1 MRLCTVVV
9 MAALLTPVL
18 SSAANHAQ
26 QIAIRKDSMALS
38 RYARL
43 PLLFEANRGQASVD
57 ADFISRG
64 LGYNVYL
71 NAKKITLALRHGRV
85 GNGEERP
92 STNVVAIEILDGDIK
107 CRLHG
112 IEKLKSQTNYFI
124 GNQSDRWQTSIQT
137 YGKVEYENVYPGI
150 DLIFYGRSGDIEYD
164 FVVHAG
170 ADYRKIKL
178 SIQGQDAE
186 SIEKDGTLILPAGL
200 GTLRFRTPI
209 IYQENAQGRTNV
221 KGRFVLSES
230 HGDAAARTLSF
241 EVSPYDHTRPLTIDP
256 VLDYSTYLGGSGD
269 DAASGIAVDSTGN
282 AYIVGTTASLNFPT
296 TPGAAYPAHAACN
309 PDCPDIFVAKINPAG
324 TGLVYATYVGG
335 NSDDVGSAIAIDSAG
350 NAYITGATNS
360 IDFPVSGTALQ
371 KNCASTCFSRHD
383 AFAFKVNSTGSALLY
398 STYIGG
404 SDEDWGTGIAVRQ
417 GNAYVSGFS
426 ASADFPT
433 TAGAFQKSMQGQGS
447 AFVLQLNT
455 NGTALKFS
463 TFLGEVDL
471 SPAIAQIALDS
482 SGNSYVAGNTL
493 SPHFPRTIGAF
504 HTSFLN
510 ALSNNLYVLKLNSTG
525 SSLIYSTL
533 IGGAAPGGIAVDA
546 VGNVY
551 VAASAGPF
559 YPITPGAVDQSCQA
573 NFGGALLLKLNPS
586 GSNLLTSAHI
596 CPDRLWPAG
605 VAFDASQN
613 IVFSGYT
620 DAPNLPTTVGSF
632 QPSMRNTCCFSDA
645 ILGKIKADGS
655 ALVYMSYFG
664 GNRGDSGVL
673 TKDSSGNIY
682 MTGYASSTN
691 LQLKTPFQTANA
703 GSMDAFIAKFTI
715 PQIKMSVSPAVL
727 AFSRQGLNYGSKPL
741 QVAVANLSTSTIPIS
756 AFVASGDFGAS
767 SNCGAQI
774 LPGTHCAISVVFKPT
789 VVGSRS
795 GTLTLTDGI
804 GVQNVR
810 LSGIGI
816 SGPSVTFSSAKEI
829 ETAPNTVSPPFP
841 ITITNTG
848 NTTLNVTQIGLTNG
862 PSFGFSS
869 AGNCFQGI
877 APQSS
882 CIVNVT
888 FTGYGFGPNYSIFSV
903 VDNASGSPQSFL
915 LFGNINVA
923 SLVFGVPGGKFS
935 QQKVGMSSSAQ
946 KISLLNGTGAGL
958 SISSIQSSGNFK
970 QNNTCGVTLAA
981 GAFCYINVTFN
992 PTSIGIKQGGITVV
1006 DAASGSPHVLP
1017 LLGTGY

>member
-9 MAALLTPVL
+9 MAALLTPMF
-18 SSAANHAQ
+18 SSAMDHTQ
-26 QIAIRKDSMALS
+26 QDATRKDSIALS
-38 RYARL
+38 RYAQL

-64 LGYNVYL
+64 PGYNLYL
-71 NAKKITLALRHGRV
+71 NARKITLALRHGRGFN
-85 GNGEERP
+85 GNENTAGD
-92 STNVVAIEILDGDIK
+92 VIAIEIFDGDSN

-112 IEKLKSQTNYFI
+112 VEELKTQTNYLI
-124 GNQSDRWQTSIQT
+124 GNQSGRWQTGVQT

-150 DLIFYGRSGDIEYD
+150 DLIFYGSGGNIEYD

-178 SIQGQDAE
+178 SIEGQSAE
-186 SIEKDGTLILPAGL
+186 SIENDGTLVLPAGL

-209 IYQENAQGRTNV
+209 IYQESAQGKTNV
-221 KGRFVLSES
+221 KGRFVLSAS
-230 HGDAAARTLSF
+230 QGHAAARTLSF

-256 VLDYSTYLGGSGD
+256 VLDYSTYLGGSDNDG
-269 DAASGIAVDSTGN
+269 ASKIAVDSSGS

-296 TPGAAYPAHAACN
+296 TPGAVDPTHTTCIPFCY
-309 PDCPDIFVAKINPAG
+309 DVFVAKINPAG

-335 NSDDVGSAIAIDSAG
+335 NGEDFGSAIAVDSAG
-350 NAYITGATNS
+350 NAYIAGATTS
-360 IDFPVSGTALQ
+360 TDFPTSGTALQ
-371 KNCASTCFSRHD
+371 KSCGGTCFRHD
-383 AFAFKVNSTGSALLY
+383 AFAFKLNSTGSALLY

-426 ASADFPT
+426 ASPDFPT

-447 AFVLQLNT
+447 SFVLQLNT
-455 NGTALKFS
+455 NGTALNFS

-471 SPAIAQIALDS
+471 DDAGGEIALDS

-493 SPHFPRTIGAF
+493 SPNFPRTIGAF

-510 ALSNNLYVLKLNSTG
+510 MFFNNLYVLKLNSTG
-525 SSLIYSTL
+525 SSLIYSAL
-533 IGGAAPGGIAVDA
+533 IGGASPGGITVDA
-546 VGNVY
+546 VGNAY

-559 YPITPGAVDQSCQA
+559 YPVTPGAVDQSCQG
-573 NFGGALLLKLNPS
+573 NFGGALLLKVNPS

-605 VAFDASQN
+605 VALDASQN
-613 IVFSGYT
+613 IIFSGYT
-620 DAPNLPTTVGSF
+620 DAANLPTTVGSF

-645 ILGKIKADGS
+645 ILGKMKADGS
-655 ALVYMSYFG
+655 ALVYMTYFG
-664 GNRGDSGVL
+664 GNRGDSGII

-682 MTGYASSTN
+682 MTGYTSSTN

-715 PQIKMSVSPAVL
+715 PLNKISLSPATL
-727 AFSRQGLNYGSKPL
+727 TFSKQGLNYSSKPL

-756 AFVASGDFGAS
+756 AFVASGDFSAS

-774 LPGTHCAISVVFKPT
+774 LAGAHCAISVVFKPT
-789 VVGSRS
+789 LTGSRS

-816 SGPSVTFSSAKEI
+816 AGPSVTFSSANEI
-829 ETAPNTVSPPFP
+829 ETAPNTASAPFP
-841 ITITNTG
+841 ITITNIG
-848 NTTLNVTQIGLTNG
+848 NTTLKITQIGLTNG
-862 PSFGFSS
+862 PSFGFYSV
-869 AGNCFQGI
+869 GNCFQGI

-882 CIVNVT
+882 CIVNLT
-888 FTGYGFGPNYSIFSV
+888 FNGSSFGRDFSIFSV
-903 VDNASGSPQSFL
+903 ADNAPGSPQSFL
-915 LFGNINVA
+915 VSGNVNVA
-923 SLVFGVPGGKFS
+923 GLVFGVPGGRFG
-935 QQKVGMSSSAQ
+935 QQKVGTSSAAQ

-958 SISSIQSSGNFK
+958 SISSIQASANFK

-981 GAFCYINVTFN
+981 GAFCYINVSFN
-992 PTSIGIKQGGITVV
+992 PTSIGIKQGRITVV
-1006 DAASGSPHVLP
+1006 DTASGSPHGLP